1 MYVNHKIYD
10 DILPES
16 NGATCAHV
24 IKGISLL
31 VADLCIFQYAQ
42 YSARTWTENGRSYN
56 KT

>member
-42 YSARTWTENGRSYN
+42 YSART
-56 KT
+56 